1 MTVRRLNR
9 DVRARQLNK
18 LEMALLAFSVIP
30 PSLHPPV
37 VGIWKPFISLSIQ
50 LCSLLSS
57 LLPPL
62 SPPPHPPMPLSDL
75 QAFTDHSIASGR
87 EISWSLNGNWT
98 LFQTWI
104 WKLRSCRFFLL
115 FIVLSLLVLPLTDGL
130 TKVNVSEFVTRLTTD
145 WTNMY
150 RWFQSVD
157 VLLCC
162 LGDGRILSCNS

>member
-1 MTVRRLNR
+1 
-9 DVRARQLNK
+9 
-18 LEMALLAFSVIP
+18 
-30 PSLHPPV
+30 
-37 VGIWKPFISLSIQ
+37 
-50 LCSLLSS
+50 
-57 LLPPL
+57 
-62 SPPPHPPMPLSDL
+62 MPLSDL

-87 EISWSLNGNWT
+87 GISWSLNGNWT

-150 RWFQSVD
+150 RWFQFVD

-162 LGDGRILSCNS
+162 LGDGRILSCNSYSPSIGEERSPDFPLKNNYLPRSSFVWSGCYKVWSDWKENLLLSKTTCVELTMSFMKF